1 MISAKD
7 DEPQWVKD
15 YYRKSVVRGLSLTFV
30 GSGLWFIGDKFF
42 SQSVFLGIFILGGL
56 VPIVVFGLW
65 IRRAYPPVRAWKEAW
80 LKEHQ
85 IRTKEDGQ
93 RK

>member
-15 YYRKSVVRGLSLTFV
+15 YYRKAVKWGFLAAGIGAAVSLIGGHLFAAWGVEFYLGGLIFPTIFV
-30 GSGLWFIGDKFF
+30 GLWF
-42 SQSVFLGIFILGGL
+42 
-56 VPIVVFGLW
+56 
-65 IRRAYPPVRAWKEAW
+65 RRAYPPVRAWKEAW

-85 IRTKEDGQ
+85 IRTKEDAQ
-93 RK
+93 RQ

>member
-15 YYRKSVVRGLSLTFV
+15 YYRKALRWGFSSIGIGVAIAVIGGNLTGMLGV
-30 GSGLWFIGDKFF
+30 FF
-42 SQSVFLGIFILGGL
+42 LLGFMA
-56 VPIVVFGLW
+56 PIPFYIWVS
-65 IRRAYPPVRAWKEAW
+65 RASKPVNAWKKAW

-85 IRTKEDGQ
+85 IRTKEDSE
-93 RK
+93 RS